1 MDEQNI
7 TLVAKEVGTKPAIV
21 EKVIDL
27 LKEGNT
33 VPFIARYRKEIT
45 NGLDEI
51 QIKSIQDKWT
61 YAENLRER
69 KEEVLRL
76 IEEQDKL
83 TPELKENIQAA
94 TQLQRVEDLYRP
106 YKQKRRTKATIAKE
120 KGLEPL

>member
-1 MDEQNI
+1 DLSYFYVLLEVSNVRKGRVKHMDEQNI
-7 TLVAKEVGTKPAIV
+7 TLVAKEVGTKPTIV

-33 VPFIARYRKEIT
+33 VPFIARYRKEVT

-76 IEEQDKL
+76 IE
-83 TPELKENIQAA
+83 
-94 TQLQRVEDLYRP
+94 
-106 YKQKRRTKATIAKE
+106 
-120 KGLEPL
+120 